1 MSVATAARTPGG
13 REQPRPSSPNYFG
26 LTVDSGSDPRESGAR
41 PNGNWSPP
49 TSSIRSFNAS
59 TPKHIPV
66 EANPDF
72 EAFRRQS
79 ERNHSFTLSH
89 GNLSHFASTPSAAG
103 GSQGSQDY
111 MSAKVDGNV
120 PRPQAESAH
129 HETPSFFDMPQQ
141 QSPMAM
147 PQTQM
152 PPVAAKH
159 FGLSFPGNRP
169 SPPLSKL
176 QSTHAPVRSGTLPTV
191 LEDGPSIISPKELR
205 DLLKKIPESKR
216 LLLDLRVT
224 PQYAQSRI
232 EGALSLCIPT
242 TLLKRPSFNLSKLT
256 DTFKVPDEHAKFC
269 TWKECEYIILYDT
282 HSNTLKDATSAM
294 HTIKKFTNEGWEGK
308 AVILAGGFQA
318 FAQQEEFVNRK
329 PIKGTNSSGPG
340 QLSLGSLAP
349 DVAPVA
355 GGCEM
360 PKSKG
365 AANPFF
371 SNIRQNMDLV
381 GGVGQMDVKRP
392 DNPDMR
398 GDEFL
403 PPWLSKAAA
412 IEDHGKGVSDKF
424 LHIEQAELSRMQN
437 ALSSTVTYGSS
448 SAGGDKNIQ
457 IAGFEKG
464 SKNRYNNIWPFEHA
478 RVRLQGRGEGACDYV
493 NASHI
498 KAPWSNKRYIASQ
511 GPLPSTF
518 EDFWSV
524 VWDQDVRV
532 IVMLTAES
540 EGGQLKC
547 HPYWAAQSYGQFRV
561 RALSEKKVSLDPHRH
576 RRSSARGDEFPTQRK
591 MEGPQTDSSK
601 DLKGDYPYVVVR
613 KMALTDSAQPFAPMR
628 EITQLHYSSWPDF
641 GAPAQP
647 SHLLGLVEL
656 SNRVQRGSLP
666 TGIASQTT
674 SDDPEPANVSRPMLV
689 HCSAGC
695 GRTGTFC
702 TVDSVIDMLKRQRK
716 EYNAG
721 VTPMDLS
728 NKEPDYT
735 ANKSSPSDMD
745 NSWVFNPNIDLIE
758 HTVADFRKQ
767 RLSMV
772 QSLRQY
778 VLCYETVLEW
788 VSQHH
793 EGGKQARS
801 RSLSYSSVEY

>member
-1 MSVATAARTPGG
+1 MSATATARTPGPATK
-13 REQPRPSSPNYFG
+13 EKARPSSPNYFALAVESG
-26 LTVDSGSDPRESGAR
+26 GDPSDSGVK
-41 PNGNWSPP
+41 PNSNWSPP

-72 EAFRRQS
+72 EAFRRQT
-79 ERNHSFTLSH
+79 ERNHSFNLSH
-89 GNLSHFASTPSAAG
+89 GNLSYFASTPGAG
-103 GSQGSQDY
+103 GASQDY
-111 MSAKVDGNV
+111 TTAKGDGNV
-120 PRPQAESAH
+120 PRTSIQNTGSAQQ
-129 HETPSFFDMPQQ
+129 EAPSFFDMPQQ

-147 PQTQM
+147 PQMQM
-152 PPVAAKH
+152 PPVPTKH

-169 SPPLSKL
+169 SPPLSQP
-176 QSTHAPVRSGTLPTV
+176 QSGQVPRRSGTLPPV
-191 LEDGPSIISPKELR
+191 LEDEPSIISAKELR
-205 DLLKKIPESKR
+205 DLLKKVPESKR
-216 LLLDLRVT
+216 LILDLRVT
-224 PQYAQSRI
+224 PQYSQSRI
-232 EGALSLCIPT
+232 AGALSLCIPT
-242 TLLKRPSFNLSKLT
+242 TLLKRPSFNLAKLT
-256 DTFKVPDEHAKFC
+256 DTFKVPAEHGKFL

-282 HSNTLKDATSAM
+282 HSNTIKDATSAM
-294 HTIKKFTNEGWEGK
+294 HTIKKFTNEGWTGK
-308 AVILAGGFQA
+308 AAILAGGFKT
-318 FAQQEEFVNRK
+318 FSQQGEFVDRN
-329 PIKGTNSSGPG
+329 PIQGTNSSGPG

-412 IEDHGKGVSDKF
+412 VEDHGKCVSDKF

-437 ALSSTVTYGSS
+437 ALSSRVTYGSS
-448 SAGGDKNIQ
+448 SAGGDKNVQ

-478 RVRLQGRGEGACDYV
+478 RVRLQGKGEGACDYV

-498 KAPWSNKRYIASQ
+498 KASWSNKRYIASQ

-547 HPYWAAQSYGQFRV
+547 HPYWAAQTYGQFKV

-576 RRSSARGDEFPTQRK
+576 RRSSARGDDFPTQK
-591 MEGPQTDSSK
+591 KAIETPSA
-601 DLKGDYPYVVVR
+601 DYPYVVVR
-613 KMALTDSAQPFAPMR
+613 KMALSDSAQPFSPMR

-666 TGIASQTT
+666 PSVAAQTS
-674 SDDPEPANVSRPMLV
+674 SDEPEPAIASRPILV

-728 NKEPDYT
+728 NNEPDYT
-735 ANKSSPSDMD
+735 KHKTSPSEMETD
-745 NSWVFNPNIDLIE
+745 WVFNPNIDLIE
-758 HTVADFRKQ
+758 HTVEDFRKQ
-767 RLSMV
+767 RISMV

-793 EGGKQARS
+793 GDGKEGARS
-801 RSLSYSSVEY
+801 RSVSHSSTDH